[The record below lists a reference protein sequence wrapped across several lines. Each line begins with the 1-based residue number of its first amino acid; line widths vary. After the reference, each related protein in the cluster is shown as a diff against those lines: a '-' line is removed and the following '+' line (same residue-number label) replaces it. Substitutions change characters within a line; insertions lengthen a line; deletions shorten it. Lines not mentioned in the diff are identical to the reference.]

1 MSTDTG
7 EASAEQSPESQVEP
21 RREPSPESPPAPPAP
36 PRPFAPP
43 RPVEAPARVGAPLH
57 VAAVLPTDA
66 PEESEPEPQ
75 GRSLRRT
82 ITAVACAILG
92 LGLLAGSVAGT
103 WLSGGDETGDQ
114 AAYET
119 ARQLWHTT
127 EVGTLFPSTLRGE
140 AAGPG
145 DADRTWKR
153 IAVAKDGDCR
163 GAFDPNLGKALAPV
177 GCERLLRATYA
188 DATGTHVT
196 TVGLLFTK
204 AGPER
209 MQALRAR
216 FADEDLAERKD
227 LLPLPYAVPGS
238 PAADFG
244 KRQRATW
251 TVGVVT
257 DAPVVVYAVSGFADG
272 RTVSEPQP
280 AKSAV
285 RAGQTTV
292 AAQAGL
298 GHDAQGIAD
307 RIESKLRSRAG
318 AAAAEAGDIR

>member
-1 MSTDTG
+1 M
-7 EASAEQSPESQVEP
+7 
-21 RREPSPESPPAPPAP
+21 
-36 PRPFAPP
+36 
-43 RPVEAPARVGAPLH
+43 H
-57 VAAVLPTDA
+57 IAAVLPKDA
-66 PEESEPEPQ
+66 PKPAEPDEEPQ

-82 ITAVACAILG
+82 IIAVACAILG

-103 WLSGGDETGDQ
+103 WLSGGDENPDQ

-119 ARQLWHTT
+119 ARELWHTA
-127 EVGTLFPSTLRGE
+127 EVGTLFPRTLRGE

-153 IAVAKDGDCR
+153 IGVAGDGDCR
-163 GAFDPNLGKALAPV
+163 RAFDPNLAKALAPV

-196 TVGLLFTK
+196 TVGMLFTK

-216 FADEDLAERKD
+216 FADEDLGERKD
-227 LLPLPYAVPGS
+227 LLPLPYAVPGT

-244 KRQRATW
+244 KRQRASW

-257 DAPVVVYAVSGFADG
+257 DAPVVVYSVSGFADG
-272 RTVSEPQP
+272 REVSDPQP
-280 AKSAV
+280 AQTAV
-285 RAGQTTV
+285 RAGQTT
-292 AAQAGL
+292 APAQAGL

-307 RIESKLRSRAG
+307 RIESKLRSQAG
-318 AAAAEAGDIR
+318 EAAAEAGGVK